1 MMPELVRFNSD
12 VFRAHFNR
20 RPFFVETALRGHP
33 AFERKSL
40 LALSRRLNPRLVEY
54 NGGRMAIGV
63 RPEQMPKTG
72 LGVQE
77 TIERIEEQC
86 SWMVLKRV
94 EEDPEYAEL
103 LKTCLAPIKA
113 AAREHVGEMFD
124 EHAFIFVSS
133 PGAITPLHIDHEHNV
148 LCQIQGSKTVHM
160 WDPDDRT
167 AVSERELETFHSA
180 FVHRNLP
187 FHDGLMTTARV
198 LSLKPGYGLHFPVTA
213 PHWVQNGPEV
223 SVSFSITFRSDWA
236 AARERLHRLNARLR
250 RFGIE
255 PSPVGRN
262 VVVDAAKLG
271 ARDALVRMRE
281 LLPWNAKGREEVRS
295 M

>member
-1 MMPELVRFNSD
+1 MESELVRFDSS
-12 VFRAHFNR
+12 VFHAHFNR
-20 RPFFVETALRGHP
+20 RPFFLETSLRGHP
-33 AFERKSL
+33 AFALKNL
-40 LALSRRLNPRLVEY
+40 VALSKRLDSRLVEY

-63 RPEQMPKTG
+63 RPEALPRTG
-72 LGVQE
+72 LGIQE
-77 TIERIEEQC
+77 TLERIEDEC

-103 LKTCLAPIKA
+103 LHSCLAPIKA

-133 PGAITPLHIDHEHNV
+133 PGAVTPLHIDHEHNV
-148 LCQIQGSKTVHM
+148 LCQVQGSKTIHM

-167 AVSERELETFHSA
+167 AVSEEALETFHSA

-187 FHDGLMTTARV
+187 FHDGLMSTARV
-198 LSLKPGYGLHFPVTA
+198 LMLKSGIGLHFPVTA

-223 SVSFSITFRSDWA
+223 SVSFSITFRSEWA
-236 AARERLHRLNARLR
+236 AARERLHRLNARIR
-250 RFGIE
+250 RMGIA
-255 PSPVGRN
+255 PTPVGRN
-262 VVVDAAKLG
+262 AIVDAAKLG
-271 ARDALVRMRE
+271 VRDAVVKVRDW
-281 LLPWNAKGREEVRS
+281 LPGKGRAETRRT